1 MEVPLLDDGDTYTLD
16 LDGIDRACCRGP
28 RCAAVAHTTRSVWC
42 SRQTLV
48 ELSRIVA
55 RHGAF
60 VISDE
65 IHAPLTLRG
74 SEFIPY
80 LSVSE
85 EAREHGITAASGSKA
100 FNLAASRPLLVADS
114 DRMGEFLESLPEEV
128 SLRTGLFGHIA
139 TRVGF
144 TSARPWL
151 AQTMATIESNLAL
164 LERRLTE
171 KLPEVRL
178 RRPGATYLA
187 WLDMSA
193 LGWGDDP
200 AQYATEHARVALS
213 SGPSFGA
220 QGAGHARMNLACA
233 PETIIEA
240 VDRLSAAAGRHGRAS
255 S

>member
-1 MEVPLLDDGDTYTLD
+1 E
-16 LDGIDRACCRGP
+16 
-28 RCAAVAHTTRSVWC
+28 
-42 SRQTLV
+42 
-48 ELSRIVA
+48 
-55 RHGAF
+55 AF

-65 IHAPLTLRG
+65 VHAPLTLRG
-74 SEFIPY
+74 SEFTPY

-100 FNLAASRPLLVADS
+100 FNLAGLKTALFVADS
-114 DRMGEFLESLPEEV
+114 DRMGELLESLPEEV

-144 TSARPWL
+144 TSARRWL
-151 AQTMATIESNLAL
+151 AQTITTVESNFAL

-220 QGAGHARMNLACA
+220 QGAGHARMNVACA
-233 PETIIEA
+233 PETIVEA
-240 VDRLSAAAGRHGRAS
+240 VDRLSAAVGAGTGRPHPERRAATHKVERHESWHRRTRSDAPLTQNPFLS
-255 S
+255 PSELPYELPDFSAIREE

>member
-1 MEVPLLDDGDTYTLD
+1 LTGLLSALF
-16 LDGIDRACCRGP
+16 
-28 RCAAVAHTTRSVWC
+28 VAGS
-42 SRQTLV
+42 
-48 ELSRIVA
+48 A
-55 RHGAF
+55 R
-60 VISDE
+60 
-65 IHAPLTLRG
+65 
-74 SEFIPY
+74 
-80 LSVSE
+80 
-85 EAREHGITAASGSKA
+85 
-100 FNLAASRPLLVADS
+100 VADLRDS
-114 DRMGEFLESLPEEV
+114 LLEEPA
-128 SLRTGLFGHIA
+128 RRAGLFGHIA

-144 TSARPWL
+144 TSARRWL
-151 AQTMATIESNLAL
+151 AQTITTVESNFAL

-233 PETIIEA
+233 PDTIVEA
-240 VDRLSAAAGRHGRAS
+240 VDRLSAAVGAGTGRPHPE
-255 S
+255 